1 MYCENCGK
9 KLIRGYQ
16 FCMECGTPVPP
27 EADDEDQGQEQD
39 AQQSET
45 QQESEMPGIQP
56 LGSDEGTLVYCPT
69 CGMRMQKSTDHC
81 EKCGMRLAGNSP
93 TNSGVPLVNSDPLGG
108 DFSGISDNDI
118 AQINSFVNNSGFSGG
133 IEYNNNFNN
142 DGIGYNDPGI
152 GGGFGG
158 GNLSSEIEAL
168 NQQFAN
174 LNSTASD
181 MPAISAPVRQP
192 DPEPAPAPAVPE
204 PEPFSRRVDNF
215 SMEAGMPETQFL
227 SESGL
232 PVINGG
238 EMSEPEVPVELE
250 HHLDDINIDVPA
262 PAPEMPVYNEPVPE
276 TPVYSEPVPETPVY
290 NEPVPETPV
299 YSEPVPETPVYS
311 EPVAEAPVYSE
322 PVPETPVYSEPV
334 AETPVYSKPVTEAPV
349 YSEPVPETPVY
360 NEPVTETPIYS
371 EPVPETPVYS
381 EPVPE
386 TPVYSEPV
394 PETPVYNE
402 PVAEAPVYN
411 EPVAEAPVYN
421 EPVAETPVYSE
432 PVPEMPIYNQ
442 PADNIPTPEDDM
454 STVLLPQ
461 HNEPAPDYDRT
472 VRLHRDPND
481 NPACEDSAPASGN
494 EDGGVDL
501 GKLVYCRNCGQD
513 MYENEPVCKNC
524 GSPNK
529 WNQKPLKHS
538 VSGAKNTQPKSE
550 PKKVFGVIPI
560 PAVIGGGV
568 VVAGI
573 IALIALTSNPGKNDD
588 NIVQPSTTTA
598 STPEST
604 AAPEDNSEPDMSE
617 SAVDSTTTD
626 PIDESVVTEPT
637 VSQPVVTDPVE
648 VSDPDESS
656 QTDGNSNP
664 GMPDHAEA
672 TTPTSVTSHTTST
685 TQSSASRPGT
695 PAASSATTKP
705 VTTRPTTVTTR
716 PTTAAPAVSK
726 PSTTVSNEDKQR
738 AKMLD
743 AFEAIS
749 AEVGKVHVYAQA
761 TISALD
767 NGKTRTF
774 YTIGMTSTLSSG
786 KSNAASLLKGAK
798 PSSGELTSA
807 YSSLEKLYDLY
818 VEYYNYVTTSTDGSD
833 TFSTKETNKWSAF
846 NTAVKNTFNYSK
858 LQTKNQ
864 TDADKSRT
872 YADIMTDAS
881 SAASNAVTQFSSV
894 QTAVEKL
901 KSSNY
906 DDEVMATIYN
916 TKTSAILKAAGYAQM
931 VNNYYSVLSSGVPNS
946 YSSAKAALS
955 NTSSDID
962 ELLGV
967 FTLAGYNDLSGFK
980 KDASASIKTVNGDI
994 SAINKAL

>member
-27 EADDEDQGQEQD
+27 EAEEEEQGQEQD
-39 AQQSET
+39 AQQSEA
-45 QQESEMPGIQP
+45 QQSSEMPGIQP
-56 LGSDEGTLVYCPT
+56 LGGDEGTLVYCPT

-133 IEYNNNFNN
+133 IEYNNDGFNN
-142 DGIGYNDPGI
+142 GGIGYNDPGI

-158 GNLSSEIEAL
+158 GNLSSEIETL

-204 PEPFSRRVDNF
+204 PESFSRRVDDF

-262 PAPEMPVYNEPVPE
+262 PAPEMPVYNEPVAE
-276 TPVYSEPVPETPVY
+276 APVY
-290 NEPVPETPV
+290 NEPAPEVPV
-299 YSEPVPETPVYS
+299 YN

-334 AETPVYSKPVTEAPV
+334 
-349 YSEPVPETPVY
+349 
-360 NEPVTETPIYS
+360 
-371 EPVPETPVYS
+371 PETPVYS
-381 EPVPE
+381 QPAP
-386 TPVYSEPV
+386 
-394 PETPVYNE
+394 
-402 PVAEAPVYN
+402 EAPVYN
-411 EPVAEAPVYN
+411 ESA
-421 EPVAETPVYSE
+421 
-432 PVPEMPIYNQ
+432 PEMPIYNQ

-472 VRLHRDPND
+472 VMLNNNTSGNPTGAD
-481 NPACEDSAPASGN
+481 NTSDSGN

-573 IALIALTSNPGKNDD
+573 IALIALTSNPGKNNDEM
-588 NIVQPSTTTA
+588 IQPSTTTA
-598 STPEST
+598 STPENT

-626 PIDESVVTEPT
+626 PIDEPVVTEPT
-637 VSQPVVTDPVE
+637 VSQPAVTEPVE
-648 VSDPDESS
+648 VSGPDESS

-672 TTPTSVTSHTTST
+672 TTPTSVNSHTTPT

-716 PTTAAPAVSK
+716 PTTAVPAVSK

-774 YTIGMTSTLSSG
+774 YTSGMTSTLSSG

-858 LQTKNQ
+858 LQSKNQ

-931 VNNYYSVLSSGVPNS
+931 VNNYYNVLSSGVPSS

-955 NTSSDID
+955 NASSDID